1 MLDPKSL
8 RQVLEVLRDAR
19 SYYSGGDSLERGIQM
34 AIRQI
39 AKAYNVRYQ
48 TIGDGCRRRLGL
60 QDISEFRKLVK
71 DWIDGDG
78 RGLIDVLKRH
88 TNQGNLKIIEG
99 FFQESQKEIR
109 ESVAR
114 PIKPSTF
121 EDSRLT
127 VFSFRL
133 PNEEAKNLRALA
145 ALEEKTIPEWIA
157 GLVSDALKSLL
168 KNWATDF
175 IKKEGAFS

>member
-1 MLDPKSL
+1 
-8 RQVLEVLRDAR
+8 
-19 SYYSGGDSLERGIQM
+19 M

-71 DWIDGDG
+71 GWIDGDG
-78 RGLIDVLKRH
+78 KDLIDVLKKHSYQQGH
-88 TNQGNLKIIEG
+88 TFIDD
-99 FFQESQKEIR
+99 FFRNYPKEIR
-109 ESVAR
+109 ENIPR
-114 PIKPSTF
+114 PVKTF
-121 EDSRLT
+121 NLEESRAT

-145 ALEEKTIPEWIA
+145 ALEEKPIPEWIA
-157 GLVSDALKSLL
+157 SIVTEALK
-168 KNWATDF
+168 
-175 IKKEGAFS
+175 IG